1 MLQDVHLP
9 VRLSVTLRYGVK
21 TVKRIVEI
29 CRSSVIG
36 TKQRCSHH
44 QSTGCETLQMAW
56 QNSRFST
63 ISYWV
68 SETAQDE
75 STAILYWTLIT
86 VTRTV

>member
-44 QSTGCETLQMAW
+44 QSTGCETLQMA
-56 QNSRFST
+56 
-63 ISYWV
+63 
-68 SETAQDE
+68 
-75 STAILYWTLIT
+75 
-86 VTRTV
+86 